1 MHQKLIIFHLPWSK
15 LKIYLWYIQNSWM
28 RFFISTWKKCRIFQN
43 ISWQIMFT
51 RLEIYCEHLI
61 VLQVCARIKKKK
73 VHALQNLYPIV
84 FILFFYSIKA
94 SWYLI
99 HFMEYPLSMGF
110 DIFIERATNFLLWL
124 HLADCRRIFPRAS
137 KKKKIDWNWPNTL
150 ILKDFFRMHY
160 RDVAFWFEMLFAEPY
175 DDSFSGFV
183 LQKKNSKWN
192 QPRILLLI
200 KKTLCIIVII

>member
-99 HFMEYPLSMGF
+99 TLWSIHFLWGLISLSNELQTF
-110 DIFIERATNFLLWL
+110 YYDYIWPIVDEFFQEQVR
-124 HLADCRRIFPRAS
+124 
-137 KKKKIDWNWPNTL
+137 KKRLTEIGP
-150 ILKDFFRMHY
+150 IR
-160 RDVAFWFEMLFAEPY
+160 WF
-175 DDSFSGFV
+175 
-183 LQKKNSKWN
+183 
-192 QPRILLLI
+192 
-200 KKTLCIIVII
+200 